1 MNETI
6 CNKLIKLSKK
16 AAKHKE
22 VPVAA
27 IITRKNKIIAC
38 TYNKR
43 ESKKDAL
50 GHAEILCIKKASKK
64 IKSWKLDGCIMYCT
78 LKPCSMCEKIIRES
92 RIDEVIYILEK
103 NENKKEYDKTKI
115 KKYDNKKYEIK
126 LKTIMKNF
134 FVSKR

>member
-1 MNETI
+1 
-6 CNKLIKLSKK
+6 
-16 AAKHKE
+16 
-22 VPVAA
+22 
-27 IITRKNKIIAC
+27 
-38 TYNKR
+38 
-43 ESKKDAL
+43 
-50 GHAEILCIKKASKK
+50 
-64 IKSWKLDGCIMYCT
+64 
-78 LKPCSMCEKIIRES
+78 MCEKIIRES